1 MPGELKVLL
10 NKLRLT
16 RIKECY
22 REAGAQALQNQLSYE
37 EYLCELLGQECE
49 ERMHNRIARLL
60 RESRLP
66 GGKTLKALDRKRLPA
81 KVNKQFSMLPD
92 GSFTARAENVLVFGN
107 PGSGKSHLLCALG
120 HELVN
125 KGKRVLFYRCDILL
139 QEFLHIK
146 QELKLPW
153 KFKQLSR
160 YDAIII
166 DDPGCVQQSREEM
179 EVLFSLLAN
188 CYEQTSIMLTSNLT
202 FSHWEKIFKDP
213 VTTAAAIDRLI
224 HHSMIIELNLPS
236 YRLEE
241 AKKRNGEARKK

>member
-1 MPGELKVLL
+1 M
-10 NKLRLT
+10 
-16 RIKECY
+16 
-22 REAGAQALQNQLSYE
+22 
-37 EYLCELLGQECE
+37 
-49 ERMHNRIARLL
+49 L

-66 GGKTLKALDRKRLPA
+66 GSKTLKTLDRQRLPA
-81 KVNKQFSMLPD
+81 KVNRQLSMLLD

-120 HELVN
+120 RELVGQ
-125 KGKRVLFYRCDILL
+125 GKRVLFYKCDILL
-139 QEFLHIK
+139 QEFLRVK
-146 QELKLPW
+146 QELRLPV

-166 DDPGCVQQSREEM
+166 DDIGYVQQSREEM

-224 HHSMIIELNLPS
+224 HHSIIIELNLPS

-241 AKKRNGEARKK
+241 AKKRDGEAKKK